1 MTEALCGLIENIKK
15 EEKESKKI
23 VSLQEH
29 PGKKK
34 KRHCVPGRQTQ
45 EFQLQARCFLDK
57 AGINVLDFA

>member
-34 KRHCVPGRQTQ
+34 KGTVCLADRHKNSSCKQGVFWTKQG
-45 EFQLQARCFLDK
+45 
-57 AGINVLDFA
+57 